1 MGTIDFT
8 NVILAVLTLIGG
20 CGWIVNRRK
29 YRQEVRS
36 LQADNR
42 QKDMDLS
49 KDYVTEWRTYIAEP
63 TNEASV
69 EPSLLELCLARR
81 RKTKSTLA
89 ARGERTAAG
98 GGRAAV
104 CDTAD

>member
-1 MGTIDFT
+1 MGTIDIT

-63 TNEASV
+63 LQREVNELRQEVA
-69 EPSLLELCLARR
+69 ELRYAIQQIDRCPHRDACPVIDRM
-81 RKTKSTLA
+81 
-89 ARGERTAAG
+89 
-98 GGRAAV
+98 
-104 CDTAD
+104 

>member
-1 MGTIDFT
+1 MGTIDIT
-8 NVILAVLTLIGG
+8 NVILAVLSLIGG

-63 TNEASV
+63 LQREVNGLRQEVAELRYAIQQIDRCPHRDTCPV
-69 EPSLLELCLARR
+69 YDSLQH
-81 RKTKSTLA
+81 KSQ
-89 ARGERTAAG
+89 G
-98 GGRAAV
+98 G
-104 CDTAD
+104 

>member
-1 MGTIDFT
+1 MGTMDIT

-63 TNEASV
+63 LQREVNGLRQEVA
-69 EPSLLELCLARR
+69 ELRYAIQQIDRCPHRDACPVIDRMQR
-81 RKTKSTLA
+81 P
-89 ARGERTAAG
+89 AAG
-98 GGRAAV
+98 EQ
-104 CDTAD
+104 

>member
-1 MGTIDFT
+1 MGTIDIT

-63 TNEASV
+63 LQREVNELRQEVA
-69 EPSLLELCLARR
+69 ELRYAIQQIDRCPHRDACPVIDRMQR
-81 RKTKSTLA
+81 P
-89 ARGERTAAG
+89 AAG
-98 GGRAAV
+98 EQ
-104 CDTAD
+104 

>member
-1 MGTIDFT
+1 MGTIDIT
-8 NVILAVLTLIGG
+8 NVILAVLSLIGG

-63 TNEASV
+63 LQREVNGLRQEVA
-69 EPSLLELCLARR
+69 ELRYAIQQIDRCPHRDACPVIDRMQR
-81 RKTKSTLA
+81 P
-89 ARGERTAAG
+89 AAG
-98 GGRAAV
+98 EQ
-104 CDTAD
+104 

>member
-1 MGTIDFT
+1 MGTIDIT
-8 NVILAVLTLIGG
+8 NIILAVLTLIGG

-49 KDYVTEWRTYIAEP
+49 KDYVTEWRTYIAAPLQREV
-63 TNEASV
+63 NE
-69 EPSLLELCLARR
+69 LRLEVAELRYAIQQIDRCPHRDACPVIDRMQR
-81 RKTKSTLA
+81 P
-89 ARGERTAAG
+89 AAG
-98 GGRAAV
+98 EQ
-104 CDTAD
+104 

>member
-1 MGTIDFT
+1 MGTIDIT

-63 TNEASV
+63 LQREVNGLRQEVA
-69 EPSLLELCLARR
+69 ELRYAIQQIDRCPHRDACPVIDRMQR
-81 RKTKSTLA
+81 P
-89 ARGERTAAG
+89 AAG
-98 GGRAAV
+98 EQ
-104 CDTAD
+104 

>member
-1 MGTIDFT
+1 MGTIDIT
-8 NVILAVLTLIGG
+8 NIILAVLTLIGG

-63 TNEASV
+63 LQREVNELRQEVA
-69 EPSLLELCLARR
+69 ELRYAIQQIDRCPHRDACPVIDRMQR
-81 RKTKSTLA
+81 P
-89 ARGERTAAG
+89 AAG
-98 GGRAAV
+98 EQ
-104 CDTAD
+104 

>member
-1 MGTIDFT
+1 MGTIDST

-63 TNEASV
+63 LQREVNGLRQEVA
-69 EPSLLELCLARR
+69 ELRYAIQQIDRCPHRDACPVIDRMQR
-81 RKTKSTLA
+81 P
-89 ARGERTAAG
+89 AAG
-98 GGRAAV
+98 EQ
-104 CDTAD
+104 

>member
-1 MGTIDFT
+1 MGTIDIT
-8 NVILAVLTLIGG
+8 NIILAVLTLIGG

-63 TNEASV
+63 LQREVNGLRQEVA
-69 EPSLLELCLARR
+69 ELRYAIQQIDRCPHRDACPVIDRMQR
-81 RKTKSTLA
+81 P
-89 ARGERTAAG
+89 AAG
-98 GGRAAV
+98 EQ
-104 CDTAD
+104 